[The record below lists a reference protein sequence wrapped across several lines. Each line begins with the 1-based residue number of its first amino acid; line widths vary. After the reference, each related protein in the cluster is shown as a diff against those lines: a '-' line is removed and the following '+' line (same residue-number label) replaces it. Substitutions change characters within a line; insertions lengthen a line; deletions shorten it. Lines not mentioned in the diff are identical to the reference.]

1 MNNTYDP
8 YFLDS
13 SMSFT
18 APAVPDSGQIYM
30 PENTESFAEGLWY
43 IIKTVITEIKPEFA
57 KTAGICLSLIAIVI
71 LVSIVNSF
79 SQKSSGV
86 IKLTAA
92 VVIGIMLLEPSN
104 SMVQLGVQT
113 ITRLSEYG
121 KLLFPVMTAAMS
133 AQGGI
138 TTSAALYTGT
148 VIFSTF
154 LVTLIESIIVP
165 VLYIYL
171 TLSVATCAIGN
182 DMLTKIRNFAKWA
195 MTWCLKTV
203 LYVFTGYISITRVIS
218 GSVDASTLKIT
229 KMTISSAVPVIGS
242 ILSDASEAIL
252 VSAGFMKNSA
262 GIYGIFAVLAV
273 CVNPFLQ
280 ISMLYF
286 LLKLSA
292 AVCNVFGSKETVGLI
307 QDFSTGMGYV
317 LAMTGTVCL
326 LHLISLVCFVKGIGS

>member
-43 IIKTVITEIKPEFA
+43 IVKTVITEIKPEFA

-133 AQGGI
+133 AQGGV

-171 TLSVATCAIGN
+171 MLSVATCAIGN

-218 GSVDASTLKIT
+218 GSVDASALKIT
-229 KMTISSAVPVIGS
+229 KMTISSTVPVVGS

-280 ISMLYF
+280 IGMLYL

-292 AVCNVFGSKETVGLI
+292 SVCNVFGSKETVELI

-326 LHLISLVCFVKGIGS
+326 LHLISLVCYVKGIGS

>member
-1 MNNTYDP
+1 VNNTYDP

-154 LVTLIESIIVP
+154 LVTMIESII
-165 VLYIYL
+165 
-171 TLSVATCAIGN
+171 GKN
-182 DMLTKIRNFAKWA
+182 E
-195 MTWCLKTV
+195 
-203 LYVFTGYISITRVIS
+203 IT
-218 GSVDASTLKIT
+218 D
-229 KMTISSAVPVIGS
+229 
-242 ILSDASEAIL
+242 
-252 VSAGFMKNSA
+252 
-262 GIYGIFAVLAV
+262 
-273 CVNPFLQ
+273 
-280 ISMLYF
+280 
-286 LLKLSA
+286 
-292 AVCNVFGSKETVGLI
+292 
-307 QDFSTGMGYV
+307 
-317 LAMTGTVCL
+317 
-326 LHLISLVCFVKGIGS
+326 